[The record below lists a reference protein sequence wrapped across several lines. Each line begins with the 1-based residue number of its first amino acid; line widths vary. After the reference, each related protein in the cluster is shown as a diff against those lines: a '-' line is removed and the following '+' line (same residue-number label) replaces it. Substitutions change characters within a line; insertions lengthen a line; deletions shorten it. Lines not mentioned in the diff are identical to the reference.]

1 MPDSTVVREK
11 RELRV
16 AMRARSIVGSA
27 AASSAV
33 TRAVVASVAFS
44 EASRVAVYAALP
56 GEVPTRAL
64 FDAVLGAAKTAL
76 FPRCVGDTLEFVAVS
91 RWDALVEGA
100 FGTLEPR
107 ASSPA
112 ERLEGS
118 DLVVVPGLAFDRRGG
133 RLGRG
138 RGYYDRALAVDGVP
152 FLCGLAY
159 AAQVV
164 ERVPLAAHDIKM
176 DAIVTENGWASA
188 AGTTVRES
196 GGA

>member
-1 MPDSTVVREK
+1 MPDSTLDREK

-16 AMRARSIVGSA
+16 SMRARSIVGSA

-33 TRAVVASVAFS
+33 ARAVVASVAFS

-56 GEVPTRAL
+56 DEVPTRAL
-64 FDAVLGAAKTAL
+64 FDEVIGAAKTAL
-76 FPRCVGDTLEFVAVS
+76 FPRCVGDTLEFAAVA
-91 RWDALVEGA
+91 RWDALVDGA
-100 FGTLEPR
+100 FGTLEPP

-112 ERLEGS
+112 EALESG
-118 DLVVVPGLAFDRRGG
+118 DLVLVPGLAFDRRGG

-138 RGYYDRALAVDGVP
+138 RGYYDRAFAVDGVP

-164 ERVPLAAHDIKM
+164 QRVPVAAHDVKM
-176 DAIVTENGWASA
+176 NAIVTENGWESV
-188 AGTTVRES
+188 AGATMRES